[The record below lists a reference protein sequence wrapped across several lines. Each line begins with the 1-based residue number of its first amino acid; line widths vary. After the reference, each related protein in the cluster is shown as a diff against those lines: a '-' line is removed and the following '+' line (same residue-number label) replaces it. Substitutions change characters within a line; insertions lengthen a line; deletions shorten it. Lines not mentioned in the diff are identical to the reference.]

1 MSSRLKNILIKTSIG
16 FGAFILLALLTFFL
30 SRNYILQTVVAKIQD
45 KFKTRYNSSLIIEEA
60 TFNSF
65 SNISIQRISV
75 SAENEDSL
83 VLIKNLDLNFSIL
96 KIFKGNFSP
105 SSVAAS
111 LIKIQLTK
119 NNSQNNF
126 KRYLSQSNTSPTKS
140 TSKNLADYVK
150 RISALA
156 WDNIPYE
163 LKVDSLSQRVVYSN
177 DTVLVCASHFETSA
191 KNINGTFSIYDTKLT
206 QQFSLSG
213 HIDPKNKNC
222 EVLIKPISSDTIV
235 LPIVQDKWNLLAG
248 CNQLQIKINQEQS
261 VFGGIETQ
269 IDGSAINVHFQHDK
283 VAPAFVQLDTVKFE
297 SKIVAKGNEIY
308 LDSQSVFQI
317 NGLKTHVYAFY
328 KKDVDTTIGLSIYSP
343 WQNSQL
349 FFDALPTGMFQN
361 LAGIKSAGEL
371 SYRGYFE
378 MDLHNPDSVKLH
390 SSLLRKN
397 FKILSYGKTDLRKM
411 NDTFN
416 LPVYSNDRYLRTIQV
431 GPSNPNFLSYAQI
444 PQAMIYAVLT
454 AEDGSFMWH
463 KGINEDAFR
472 KSIIA
477 NIKARRFKRG
487 GSTISMQ
494 LVKNI
499 FLHKNKTISRKL
511 EELLIVWLIEN
522 LRIASKERMLEI
534 YFNVIEWGPNVYGL
548 NEASHY
554 YFSKPPSEL
563 KWNEIIYLTSIIPSP
578 KKFMYEF
585 NEKQELKNLE
595 GYYNIV
601 SRFLV
606 RHGHMTQLEQDSLK
620 ANVVLTGPARFELKP
635 IVPDSSEEIDS
646 YNAEEIIQM
655 QLK

>member
-1 MSSRLKNILIKTSIG
+1 
-16 FGAFILLALLTFFL
+16 L
-30 SRNYILQTVVAKIQD
+30 SRNYLLQAVVANIQT
-45 KFKTRYNSSLIIEEA
+45 KFKTKYNSSLVINEA

-65 SNISIQRISV
+65 SNITINKISIG
-75 SAENEDSL
+75 AENEDSL
-83 VLIKNLDLNFSIL
+83 LLIKNLDLNFSLL
-96 KIFKGNFSP
+96 KLLKGNFSP
-105 SSVAAS
+105 SSIGAS

-119 NNSQNNF
+119 NNQQNNF
-126 KRYLSQSNTSPTKS
+126 KRYLSQSNNTSKKS
-140 TSKNLADYVK
+140 TSKNISDYVK
-150 RISALA
+150 KMSTLV

-163 LKVDSLSQRVVYSN
+163 LRVDSLSQRVVYAT
-177 DTVLVCASHFETSA
+177 DTLLLCASHFETSA
-191 KNINGTFSIYDTKLT
+191 KKMNGDFSLYDTHST
-206 QQFSLSG
+206 QHFSLAG

-222 EVLIKPISSDTIV
+222 EVLIQPSQSDTIN
-235 LPIVQDKWNLLAG
+235 LPIVQHKWNLLAG
-248 CNQLQIKINQEQS
+248 CNQLKIKINQEQS

-269 IDGSAINVHFQHDK
+269 IDGSVINMHFQHDK
-283 VAPAFVQLDTVKFE
+283 VAPAFVQLDTVSFK
-297 SKIVAKGNEIY
+297 SKIIANGNEIY

-317 NGLKTHVYAFY
+317 NGLKTHIYAFY
-328 KKDVDTTIGLSIYSP
+328 KKSTDTTLGLAIYSP

-349 FFDALPTGMFQN
+349 YFDALPPGMFQN
-361 LAGIKSAGEL
+361 LAGIKSTGEL

-378 MDLHNPDSVKLH
+378 MDLHHPDSVKLN

-416 LPVYSNDRYLRTIQV
+416 LPVYSNDRYLRTINV
-431 GPSNPNFLSYAQI
+431 GHSNPNFLSYAQI
-444 PQAMIYAVLT
+444 PPAMVYAVLT

-463 KGINEDAFR
+463 KGINEEAFR

-548 NEASHY
+548 KEAANF

-585 NEKQELKNLE
+585 DEKQQLKNLD

-620 ANVVLTGPARFELKP
+620 ANVVLTGPARFALKP
-635 IVPDSSEEIDS
+635 IVVDSSEEIDT